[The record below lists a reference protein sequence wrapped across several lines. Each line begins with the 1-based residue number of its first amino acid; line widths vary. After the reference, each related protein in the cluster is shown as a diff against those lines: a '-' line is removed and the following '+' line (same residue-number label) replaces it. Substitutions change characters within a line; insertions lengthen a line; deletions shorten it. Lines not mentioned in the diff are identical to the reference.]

1 MAKLWNED
9 EPTGV
14 QRNFFHIAPF
24 ELAWR
29 GGEAVTPTE
38 WFEYKPIFTKSTQ
51 GGGKKLC
58 DTNVLPVRL
67 LAKMLEKRSDTT

>member
-14 QRNFFHIAPF
+14 QRNFFHIAAF

-38 WFEYKPIFTKSTQ
+38 RFEYKPIFTKSTQ

-58 DTNVLPVRL
+58 DSKRL
-67 LAKMLEKRSDTT
+67 TSETLG